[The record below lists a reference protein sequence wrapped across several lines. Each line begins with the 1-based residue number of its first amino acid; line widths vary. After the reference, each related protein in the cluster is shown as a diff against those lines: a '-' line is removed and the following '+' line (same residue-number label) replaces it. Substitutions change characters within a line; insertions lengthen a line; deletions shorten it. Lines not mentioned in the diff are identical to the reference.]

1 MIDNLENQIKSIMS
15 SVFEIP
21 VSKIDDESSPD
32 TIESW
37 DSLKHINFVIA
48 LEEEL
53 DINFSDNE
61 IIELINLKLIMLVVT
76 DILSNKK

>member
-1 MIDNLENQIKSIMS
+1 MENQIKSIMS

>member
-76 DILSNKK
+76 DIISNKK